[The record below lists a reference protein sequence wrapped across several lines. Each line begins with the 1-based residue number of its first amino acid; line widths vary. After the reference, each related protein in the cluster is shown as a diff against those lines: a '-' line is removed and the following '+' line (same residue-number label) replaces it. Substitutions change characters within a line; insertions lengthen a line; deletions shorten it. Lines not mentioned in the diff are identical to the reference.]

1 MKKFLLILILLI
13 FTSSVFANE
22 RFIPL
27 ELFTGGEI
35 RNDTEIRYTP
45 ADKIFGKKR
54 RKKIIGPQDW
64 KNPFTKEIIKVYK
77 RTQKNREGRTRKTQL
92 FTVTNDG
99 QCMGRVYD
107 QRRSGTKYIKNGC
120 KFPLG
125 FWKKGETRSFSVTDS
140 GRSRTVEL
148 KILKLGKKPTSC
160 VKYNWK
166 MFDATNGKM
175 LADNDYK
182 FCNKKAMTSLLIRKI
197 KD

>member
-1 MKKFLLILILLI
+1 MKKFLGIVVLGLLWI
-13 FTSSVFANE
+13 IPVSADE

-35 RNDTEIRYTP
+35 RNDTEIKYTA
-45 ADKIFGKKR
+45 ADKIFGEKR

-64 KNPFTKEIIKVYK
+64 KNPFSKEIIKVYK
-77 RTQKNREGRTRKTQL
+77 RTQKNREGRVRKTQL
-92 FTVTNDG
+92 FTVTNEG

-107 QRRSGTKYIKNGC
+107 QRRSKTKYIKNGC

-125 FWKKGETRSFSVTDS
+125 FWKKSETRTFSVTDA

-148 KILKLGKKPTSC
+148 KILKLGKKPTDC

-166 MFDATNGKM
+166 LFDTSGNK

-182 FCNKKAMTSLLIRKI
+182 FCKNRAMTSLKIRKI
-197 KD
+197 K